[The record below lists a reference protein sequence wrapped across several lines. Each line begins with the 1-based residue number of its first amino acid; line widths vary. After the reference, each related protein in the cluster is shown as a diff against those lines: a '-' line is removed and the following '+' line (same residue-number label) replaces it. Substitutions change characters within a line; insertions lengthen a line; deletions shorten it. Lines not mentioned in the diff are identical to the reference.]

1 MIKLEDHEAKATR
14 FHAVKEYEHKHSQ
27 NMTQLNEYKSK
38 ISEMSLT
45 RAKASLARQ
54 TKK

>member
-1 MIKLEDHEAKATR
+1 MIKLEDNEAKATR
-14 FHAVKEYEHKHSQ
+14 FQTIKTYEQKHSQ

-45 RAKASLARQ
+45 RARASLSKQ